1 MSAKLLL
8 GQSVRLEV
16 EVKDHTGTL
25 VVGGGI
31 TLKIKKPDNTVE
43 TIETDRITENAVGKY
58 SYVFLPQ
65 ATGTYRVKWTT
76 STSNVGVVEDS
87 FYIGSTVI

>member
-1 MSAKLLL
+1 MSTKLYL

-25 VVGGGI
+25 VLGGSI
-31 TLKIKKPDNTVE
+31 QLKIKKPDDTVQ
-43 TIETDRITENAVGKY
+43 TIVAENITEDAVGKY
-58 SYVFLPQ
+58 SYVYLPET
-65 ATGTYRVKWTT
+65 TGTYRIKWSTT
-76 STSNVGVVEDS
+76 EANVGVVEDS

>member
-25 VVGGGI
+25 VEGGSI
-31 TLKIKKPDNTVE
+31 VLKIKKPDDTIE
-43 TIETDRITENAVGKY
+43 TIETENITENVVGKY

-76 STSNVGVVEDS
+76 SAPNIGVVEDS

>member
-1 MSAKLLL
+1 MSTKMYL

-25 VVGGGI
+25 VLGGGI
-31 TLKIKKPDNTVE
+31 QLKIKKPDDTVQ
-43 TIETDRITENAVGKY
+43 TIEAEDIIEDAVGKY
-58 SYVFLPQ
+58 SYVYLPQ
-65 ATGTYRVKWTT
+65 TTGTYRVKW
-76 STSNVGVVEDS
+76 STSETNVGVVEDS

>member
-31 TLKIKKPDNTVE
+31 TLKIRKPDNSVE
-43 TIETDRITENAVGKY
+43 TIETERITEDVVGKY
-58 SYVFLPQ
+58 SYVFVPE
-65 ATGTYRVKWTT
+65 TVGTYRIKWAT
-76 STSNVGVVEDS
+76 SVSNIGIVEDS